1 MALCFA
7 AMTELSSLRVLCA
20 ILLSGLMAISASAAD
35 RWHDVKDTVF
45 VNYTIDDGFP
55 PGPVSAIS
63 QAADGFIWCV
73 TADGVA
79 RWDGYSLVY
88 PEATRGL
95 TDVWTMIS
103 GPGGLWIGGGMG
115 LAFFDHETA
124 ELQWKLQSPRL
135 ESVILD
141 MLFIDQEVAWL
152 ATENGVV
159 RYQIAGDSATPLLQL
174 ESPVRVFDI
183 ARDDRGD
190 LWAAS
195 ERGLYRKRD
204 EDNDFRRTPLSDSLP
219 DDIRISALLVDMHG
233 QLWIGTARHGVFV
246 ERNGVFESQQLV
258 EFDDDWIFSIEEVAP
273 GTLWFGTYG
282 RGIVEIAADG
292 RQRRIRH
299 NRVVRYSLAHD
310 QVRSLTRDSA
320 GRVWVGT
327 SRGLGFV
334 HPESAVTTVF
344 GDAGDASDIRG
355 DRVRSFLPL
364 EDGRVWVGLESGG
377 VDLLDPSL
385 GRTESI
391 ASSASGDGGL
401 PVGAVEILSEY
412 PGEGLLIGSNWG
424 LFGYQNHILSQIRVE
439 GRDPDAYTGSLALI
453 PDGLLAGGVDGLW
466 SMHETATGFEARAV
480 HDDSWADKRIT
491 VVLPWRDG
499 HVVGTW
505 DGVHWLDAT
514 HQLIS
519 RLAHD
524 DVQPPLGNGFVTSL
538 AIDDEDRVWF
548 GTTGGG
554 IQRAAAE
561 DPVGSLEVIDR
572 ARGLPSNMVG
582 ALEFDR
588 SGRLWVSTSAGLS
601 VILPD
606 LSVIPLER
614 EDGAVLAPYLR
625 NASATTSQGEI
636 LFGGDGGIS
645 IVRPD
650 MWEPVARSDPIRI
663 VRVQMGA
670 STIRGSVARLV
681 VPPATASLEIE
692 FAALDYDASSSLSY
706 RYRMLGFDSQWRDT
720 PAGHRVATYTSLTA
734 GEYQFDVE
742 VADGVGGWY
751 GLDQPLSVWVMPLW
765 YERTGVRILIACG
778 FVLAGVLVFRWR
790 TSRLRE
796 RQQELESVV
805 AERTHALAESTEAL
819 RAKTLEL
826 ERVSITDP
834 LTGLFNRRYAEQTM
848 DGRNTG
854 VRAPSSTVF
863 LLDIDHFKEVNDA
876 LGHAAGD
883 EVLEQVADRLRK
895 LVREEDDIIRW
906 GGEEFLVI
914 LRSGDARRARVLAEN
929 IRQSLAERPFVLVN
943 HGEVGVTG
951 TVGFCPH
958 PLGKARTWADS
969 VRLAD
974 HAMYCGKRAGRD
986 VWVGLEGSE
995 DANAAA
1001 LREHS
1006 ISEAIRKGALR
1017 IISSREDADMSDWF
1031 LEQVQAHEPAG

>member
-7 AMTELSSLRVLCA
+7 AMTEPSSLRVLCA
-20 ILLSGLMAISASAAD
+20 ILLSGLMTISADASD

-45 VNYTIDDGFP
+45 INYTTDDGFP
-55 PGPVSAIS
+55 PGPVSAIA
-63 QAADGFIWCV
+63 QDAYGFIWCV

-88 PEATRGL
+88 PEALRDL

-103 GPGGLWIGGGMG
+103 APGGLWMGGGMG
-115 LAFFDHETA
+115 LAFYDQETA
-124 ELQWKLQSPRL
+124 DLQWRLQSPRL

-141 MLFIDQEVAWL
+141 MLFVDQDVAWI

-159 RYQIAGDSATPLLQL
+159 RYQLDEDVATPLLQL
-174 ESPVRVFDI
+174 ELPLRVFDV
-183 ARDDRGD
+183 AKDDRGD
-190 LWAAS
+190 IWAAS

-204 EDNDFRRTPLSDSLP
+204 EDNDFRLTSLSDSLP
-219 DDIRISALLVDMHG
+219 DDLRISSLLVDMHG

-246 ERNGVFESQQLV
+246 ERDGAFESQELLD
-258 EFDDDWIFSIEEVAP
+258 FDDDWIFSIEEVAP

-282 RGIVEIAADG
+282 RGIIEIATDN

-310 QVRSLTRDSA
+310 QVRSLERDSA

-327 SRGLGFV
+327 SRGLGFA

-364 EDGRVWVGLESGG
+364 KDGQVWVGLESGG

-505 DGVHWLDAT
+505 DGVHWLDAN

-519 RLAHD
+519 RLAQA
-524 DVQPPLGNGFVTSL
+524 DVEPPLANGFVTSV
-538 AIDDEDRVWF
+538 AIDDEDRIWF

-554 IQRAAAE
+554 IYRAAA
-561 DPVGSLEVIDR
+561 DNPDGALEVIDR
-572 ARGLPSNMVG
+572 ASGLSSNMIG
-582 ALEFDR
+582 AVAFDR
-588 SGRLWVSTSAGLS
+588 HGRLWVSTSAGLS
-601 VILPD
+601 VVLQD

-625 NASATTSQGEI
+625 NAAAATPQGEI

-645 IVRPD
+645 IVDPD
-650 MWEPVARSDPIRI
+650 SWTPAPRNDPVRLVRI
-663 VRVQMGA
+663 QMGN
-670 STIRGSVARLV
+670 STIRGTVAELV
-681 VPPATASLEIE
+681 VPPATALLEIE

-706 RYRMLGFDSQWRDT
+706 RYRMLGFDSQWRET
-720 PAGHRVATYTSLTA
+720 SAGHRVATYTSLTA

-751 GLDQPLSVWVMPLW
+751 GLDRPLSVSVMPLW
-765 YERTGVRILIACG
+765 YEQTGIRILFACG
-778 FVLAGVLVFRWR
+778 FAVAVILLLRWR

-796 RQQELESVV
+796 RQLELESLV
-805 AERTHALAESTEAL
+805 AERTYALAESTEAL
-819 RAKTLEL
+819 RAKTAEL

-854 VRAPSSTVF
+854 VSAPSSTVF

-929 IRQSLAERPFVLVN
+929 IRQSLAERPFVLAS
-943 HGEVGVTG
+943 HGEVAVTG

-958 PLGKARTWADS
+958 PLGKARAWADS

-986 VWVGLEGSE
+986 VWVGLEGGE
-995 DANAAA
+995 GADAVA

-1006 ISEAIRKGALR
+1006 ISEAIKKGALR
-1017 IISSREDADMSDWF
+1017 IISSREDTDMSGWF
-1031 LEQVQAHEPAG
+1031 LEQVQAHEPSG